1 MLLLLSEVMFILCRS
16 QFDLSEQWNKCF
28 AVLASMSLLNPVGSF
43 FFPVPLHTPL
53 PFSLFRF
60 LASDTSSS
68 SLSRTESPLQLFV
81 SSHLPHPHP
90 KPDIFVW
97 PHAASPY
104 CDQVPEPC
112 SPAHCKLAFYSWWA
126 CLCCIILIIFT
137 ADKLWLN
144 GLRFNSVREIWPFG
158 CFSLNTAWVLRVSS
172 EKTVRLF
179 YSTQKM

>member
-1 MLLLLSEVMFILCRS
+1 MLCGFGIHESV
-16 QFDLSEQWNKCF
+16 
-28 AVLASMSLLNPVGSF
+28 NPVGSF
-43 FFPVPLHTPL
+43 FFPVPPHTPL
-53 PFSLFRF
+53 SFSLFRF

-112 SPAHCKLAFYSWWA
+112 SPTHCKLAFYSWWA
-126 CLCCIILIIFT
+126 CLCCVFLIIFV
-137 ADKLWLN
+137 ADKPCLN
-144 GLRFNSVREIWPFG
+144 RLCFNSVSEVWPFS

-172 EKTVRLF
+172 EKTVLLIPKDVKLQTHLILCSHECYRKL
-179 YSTQKM
+179 